1 MRRRSKKLMNRIV
14 TVEIRNN
21 AYIIAWVYTLAIATN
36 TIQLKC
42 DHLRERER
50 GRELTQHNNN
60 IFSCKKELRE

>member
-21 AYIIAWVYTLAIATN
+21 AYIIAWVYTLVIATN
-36 TIQLKC
+36 KIQLKC

-50 GRELTQHNNN
+50 EGGN
-60 IFSCKKELRE
+60 